1 LENAAGIA
9 VGKTAALSNQDPF
22 DKTSVMGDKH
32 QNARLILASKSPRRS
47 DLLRQAGIAFDI
59 MPSRFDEESMPMT
72 DDPARYVGM
81 LSRAKTLE
89 VAAAHPE
96 RWVIGADTIVLSNG
110 QVLGKPKDS
119 ESARSMLSRLSGQ
132 THQVYTGFTISCL
145 SRHREFTDVVCT
157 DVSFK
162 TLAPSEIAWYIH
174 TGEPFDKAG
183 AYAIQG
189 QGAFLVR
196 RINGSYTN
204 VIGLPVCE
212 VIERLIEEGV
222 LQWSI

>member
-1 LENAAGIA
+1 MGEN
-9 VGKTAALSNQDPF
+9 
-22 DKTSVMGDKH
+22 H
-32 QNARLILASKSPRRS
+32 QTARLILASKSPRRS

-59 MPSRFDEESMPMT
+59 IPSRLEEEKMPMT
-72 DDPARYVGM
+72 EDPVSYVGR

-89 VAAAHPE
+89 VAAAHPD

-119 ESARSMLSRLSGQ
+119 GSARSMLSQLSGQ

-145 SRHREFTDVVCT
+145 CRHKEFTDVVCT

-162 TLAPSEIAWYIH
+162 KLAPVEIACYIH

-204 VIGLPVCE
+204 VVGLPVCE
-212 VIERLIEEGV
+212 VIERLVEEGI

>member
-1 LENAAGIA
+1 MGEN
-9 VGKTAALSNQDPF
+9 
-22 DKTSVMGDKH
+22 H

-47 DLLRQAGIAFDI
+47 ELLRQAGITFDI
-59 MPSRFDEESMPMT
+59 IPSRFKEESMPMM
-72 DDPARYVGM
+72 DDPVRYVGM
-81 LSRAKTLE
+81 LSRAKALE
-89 VAAAHPE
+89 VAATHPD

-110 QVLGKPKDS
+110 LVLGKPEDS
-119 ESARSMLSRLSGQ
+119 ESARTMLSRLSGR

-145 SRHREFTDVVCT
+145 SRHRELTDVVCT

-162 TLAPSEIAWYIH
+162 TLAPAEIAWYIH

-204 VIGLPVCE
+204 VVGLPVCE
-212 VIERLIEEGV
+212 VIERLLEEGI